1 MGDLNSRR
9 GMILELA
16 DRGILKTVKASVPL
30 ANMFQ
35 YVSALRGMSKGRAN
49 YTMELASYEY
59 VPMNIQKEI
68 TDKFKAA
75 AEEE

>member
-1 MGDLNSRR
+1 MTLCTDAATTQ
-9 GMILELA
+9 ELA